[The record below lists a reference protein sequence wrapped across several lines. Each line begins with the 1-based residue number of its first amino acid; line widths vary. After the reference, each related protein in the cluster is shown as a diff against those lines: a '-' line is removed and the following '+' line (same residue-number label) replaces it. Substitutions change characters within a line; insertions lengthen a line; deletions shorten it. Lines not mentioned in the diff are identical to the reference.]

1 MHLLD
6 TSDTD
11 TGTAHADGRPEL
23 LALRTLKL
31 GDLLVAVPALHGL
44 RRSYPEH
51 RLVLAVPGWLEPIV
65 DLVDG
70 VDALLPTKGLDEL
83 LPLAPGRIDVAVNL
97 HGSGPE
103 SRRLIDALEARVAMV
118 HHVDEIDGPRP
129 GDARDDGPR
138 PGDAQDDGPR
148 PGDAQD
154 DGPRPVWRDDI
165 GERARWVR
173 LVRAYGVEADPDE
186 VGLLS
191 SPHRVDVVGATV
203 LHVGAFY
210 GSRRWPVER
219 FAEVARELGR
229 QGHRVVFTGSAA
241 ERERALEVARLAGAP
256 EASVLAGELGL
267 AEFAGVVEDAAL
279 VISADTGA
287 AHLASAYARPS
298 VVLFGPA
305 APEHWGPPPGPHE
318 VLTDASVRRGDAFA
332 VTPDPALLAVG
343 VDDVLE
349 AAERVL
355 ARAQT

>member
-129 GDARDDGPR
+129 GDA
-138 PGDAQDDGPR
+138 QDDGR
-148 PGDAQD
+148 C
-154 DGPRPVWRDDI
+154 PVWRDDI

-186 VGLLS
+186 VRLLS

-256 EASVLAGELGL
+256 EESVLAGELGL

-332 VTPDPALLAVG
+332 ATPDPALLAVG
-343 VDDVLE
+343 VADVLE
-349 AAERVL
+349 AAGRVL

>member
-11 TGTAHADGRPEL
+11 TDTAHADGRPEL

-31 GDLLVAVPALHGL
+31 GDLLVAVPALQGL
-44 RRSYPEH
+44 RRAYPEH

-118 HHVDEIDGPRP
+118 HHVDEIDGPRL
-129 GDARDDGPR
+129 
-138 PGDAQDDGPR
+138 
-148 PGDAQD
+148 GDAQD

-173 LVRAYGVEADPDE
+173 LVRTYGVEADPDE

-332 VTPDPALLAVG
+332 ATPDPALLAVG

-349 AAERVL
+349 AAGRVL
-355 ARAQT
+355 TRAQT